1 MLNVFIVLL
10 VVRSV
15 VLIIDGDAT
24 SLDVSVFVPV
34 IVVSSVVLPVIII
47 IIIIVLDFTA
57 PDVWGDVM

>member
-34 IVVSSVVLPVIII
+34 IVVSSVVLPVTII

>member
-1 MLNVFIVLL
+1 MLTVFIVLL

-24 SLDVSVFVPV
+24 SLDVSVFGPV
-34 IVVSSVVLPVIII
+34 IVASSVVLPVTII